1 MSTVRT
7 PSAVALV
14 GSVDIGGTK
23 IAVGL
28 EDESGHVVARS
39 EIPTRPEAGFSCA
52 MEHVVELLSTA
63 LRETGSQL
71 LGIGIGCTGPV
82 DPFTGALGNVNFF
95 SSWQGC
101 NPLSVMSNAFGVRAA
116 MENDAD
122 AAALGEARRGAGKGN
137 NRLICVTVGTGIGA
151 GIVLDG
157 HLYRGVDSIHPE
169 LGHHVVE
176 ASGPPCSCGARG
188 CWESFASGPA
198 ISEWFKQNSPEGRTS
213 PDITTEEVCARA
225 RRGDPWCLRAVN
237 RGAHYLG
244 VGIANLITLFAPD
257 AIVLSG
263 GVMKSAD
270 LFLDKIR
277 STVRENCRLVSSEHT
292 TVALSSLG
300 TDVGLIG
307 AAEVWRY
314 RLEGERGRI

>member
-1 MSTVRT
+1 M
-7 PSAVALV
+7 
-14 GSVDIGGTK
+14 GGTK

-28 EDESGHVVARS
+28 EDESGHLVARA
-39 EIPTRPEAGFSCA
+39 EVPTREEEGFSRA
-52 MEHVVELLSTA
+52 MEHVGELLSKA
-63 LRETGSQL
+63 VRETGSQL

-82 DPFTGALGNVNFF
+82 DPFTGTLGNVNFF
-95 SSWQGC
+95 PSWQGF
-101 NPLSVMSNAFGVRAA
+101 NPVSVMSSAFGVRAA

-122 AAALGEARRGAGKGN
+122 AAALGEARQGAGKGKN
-137 NRLICVTVGTGIGA
+137 SLICVTVGTGIGA
-151 GIVLDG
+151 GIILDG
-157 HLYRGVDSIHPE
+157 QLYRGVSRIHPE
-169 LGHHVVE
+169 VGHHIVE
-176 ASGPPCSCGARG
+176 ASGPLCSCGARG

-198 ISEWFKQNSPEGRTS
+198 ISEWFKQNAPEGRTS

-225 RRGDPWCLRAVN
+225 KRGDSWCLRAVN
-237 RGAHYLG
+237 RGALYLG
-244 VGIANLITLFAPD
+244 VGIANLITVFAPD

-263 GVMKSAD
+263 SVMKSAD

-277 STVRENCRLVSSEHT
+277 STIRESCRLVPSGQT
-292 TVALSSLG
+292 TIALSSLG